1 MKKILFAL
9 TFITLISCSKKEV
22 APHAEKMVAVSLDEI
37 RDDKVDASIN
47 FAPQKEAA
55 MTSLDEPLK
64 NKNVGS
70 QSFPKVDS
78 IAKKIIKNGEITV
91 QVGDITKSQSRIQS
105 IVKNNQAYIQKETFR
120 NSDTRDKMEFTI
132 RVPHQQFE
140 SLVDSFSEGFGTVTA
155 KNIYS
160 DDVTEEYVDISIK
173 LENKKIYLEK
183 YREMLKSAKSTS
195 DMLEIQE
202 NIRNLEDEIDVSE
215 GRLKFIDDRV
225 KYSTLNLTVFKEKV
239 RSSTTSK
246 VGFGSRFADSLT
258 EGWNGFVAFL
268 LGIISLW
275 PFFIFIPVGIV
286 IWRKWNKNRTKK

>member
-1 MKKILFAL
+1 MKKILIAL
-9 TFITLISCSKKEV
+9 MLTALISCSKKEG
-22 APHAEKMVAVSLDEI
+22 EI
-37 RDDKVDASIN
+37 QEEQIFEANLEEIKDMPASATAN
-47 FAPQKEAA
+47 SAPQRDAVAA
-55 MTSLDEPLK
+55 SSDGASENKAIESQPL
-64 NKNVGS
+64 
-70 QSFPKVDS
+70 PKVNS
-78 IAKKIIKNGEITV
+78 IVKKIIKNGEMTV
-91 QVGDITKSQSRIQS
+91 QVGDITKSQSQIQS

-120 NSDTRDKMEFTI
+120 NSDMRDEMEFTI

-140 SLVDSFSEGFGTVTA
+140 SLINSFSDGFGTVTA

-183 YREMLKSAKSTS
+183 YRDMLKSAKSTS

-225 KYSTLNLTVFKEKV
+225 KYSTLNLTLFKEKV

-268 LGIISLW
+268 LGLISLW
-275 PFFIFIPVGIV
+275 PFFILIPIV
-286 IWRKWNKNRTKK
+286 IIIWRNWKKSRTKK

>member
-1 MKKILFAL
+1 MKKILIAL
-9 TFITLISCSKKEV
+9 TFTALISCSKKDA
-22 APHAEKMVAVSLDEI
+22 APHKEEIMEVNLDEI

-47 FAPQKEAA
+47 FAPQRVAAASSSDEASENKA
-55 MTSLDEPLK
+55 IESQPL
-64 NKNVGS
+64 
-70 QSFPKVDS
+70 PKINS
-78 IAKKIIKNGEITV
+78 IVKKIIKNGEMTV
-91 QVGDITKSQSRIQS
+91 QVGDITKSQSKIQS

-120 NSDTRDKMEFTI
+120 NSDTRDEMEFTI

-140 SLVDSFSEGFGTVTA
+140 SLINSFSDGFGTVTA

-183 YREMLKSAKSTS
+183 YRDMLKSAKSTS

-225 KYSTLNLTVFKEKV
+225 KYSTLNLTLFKEKV

-268 LGIISLW
+268 LGLISLW
-275 PFFIFIPVGIV
+275 PFFILIPVVIV
-286 IWRKWNKNRTKK
+286 IWRNWKKSRIKK